1 MAVEAKR
8 MKRLLVALLVTA
20 GFCTVARAEDKALLY
35 QVSGKDLTQPSYL
48 YGTFHL
54 VCPAD
59 LKMTEAIQ
67 KAFSESKQ
75 LYLEID
81 FDDPA
86 LQSTMMQGMLLKG
99 GKNLKDYLKPDD
111 FTLLDA
117 YLKRNVGNGLGQL
130 GGLHPIALLSAM
142 YVSLMKCPPASY
154 DLTFAQLAGKDG
166 KEVLGLE
173 TVQEQLDVLG
183 KVPLEQQLQGLV
195 EMARRPDE
203 ASKELTDLIAAYRVQ
218 DLDLLMKLMRES
230 KFDSDTKGYEDEIL
244 DKRNANWVPIIE
256 KAAKDKSTFFAFGA
270 AHLAGEKGVVSLL
283 RAKGYTVKPLP

>member
-1 MAVEAKR
+1 
-8 MKRLLVALLVTA
+8 VALLTA
-20 GFCTVARAEDKALLY
+20 GFFTVAHAEDKALLY
-35 QVSGKDLTQPSYL
+35 QVSGKDLAQPSYL

-54 VCPAD
+54 VCPTD
-59 LKMTEAIQ
+59 LKITDATQ
-67 KAFSESKQ
+67 KALSDSKQ

-81 FDDPA
+81 FDDPS
-86 LQSTMMQGMLLKG
+86 LQSTMMQSMLLGG

-130 GGLHPIALLSAM
+130 GGLQPIALLSAM
-142 YVSLMKCPPASY
+142 YVSLMKCQPASY

-183 KVPLEQQLQGLV
+183 KVPIEQQLEGLV

-203 ASKELTDLIAAYRVQ
+203 AQKELTDLIGAYKVQ
-218 DLDLLMKLMRES
+218 DLNLLMKLMRES

-244 DKRNANWVPIIE
+244 DKRNANWIPIIE
-256 KAAKDKSTFFAFGA
+256 KAARDKSTFFAFGA

-283 RAKGYTVKPLP
+283 RAKGYTVKPLQ

>member
-1 MAVEAKR
+1 
-8 MKRLLVALLVTA
+8 MKRLLIALLTA
-20 GFCTVARAEDKALLY
+20 GFFTVAHAEDKALLY
-35 QVSGKDLTQPSYL
+35 QVSGKDLAQPSYL

-59 LKMTEAIQ
+59 LRMTEAIQ

-75 LYLEID
+75 LFLEID
-81 FDDPA
+81 FDDPS
-86 LQSTMMQGMLLKG
+86 LQSTMMQGMLLKD
-99 GKNLKDYLKPDD
+99 GKTLKDYLKPDD

-117 YLKRNVGNGLGQL
+117 YLKRNIGNGLGQL

-142 YVSLMKCPPASY
+142 YVSLMKCQPASY

-173 TVQEQLDVLG
+173 TVEEQLAVLG
-183 KVPLEQQLQGLV
+183 KVPLEQQLEGLV

-203 ASKELTDLIAAYRVQ
+203 AQKELSDLIAAYNGH

-230 KFDSDTKGYEDEIL
+230 KFDSDTKGFEEEIL
-244 DKRNANWVPIIE
+244 DKRNENWIPIIE
-256 KAAKDKSTFFAFGA
+256 KAARDKSTFFAFGA

>member
-1 MAVEAKR
+1 
-8 MKRLLVALLVTA
+8 MKRLLIALLTA
-20 GFCTVARAEDKALLY
+20 GLFTVAHAEDKALLY
-35 QVSGKDLTQPSYL
+35 QVSGKDLAQPSYL

-59 LKMTEAIQ
+59 LRMTETIQ
-67 KAFSESKQ
+67 KTFSESKQ
-75 LYLEID
+75 LFLEID
-81 FDDPA
+81 FDDPS
-86 LQSTMMQGMLLKG
+86 LQSTMMQGLLLKD
-99 GKNLKDYLKPDD
+99 GKTLKDYLKPDD

-117 YLKRNVGNGLGQL
+117 YLKRNIGNGLGQL

-142 YVSLMKCPPASY
+142 YVSLMKCQPASY

-173 TVQEQLDVLG
+173 TVEEQMAVLG
-183 KVPLEQQLQGLV
+183 KVPLEQQLEGLV

-203 ASKELTDLIAAYRVQ
+203 AQKELTDLIAAYNGH

-230 KFDSDTKGYEDEIL
+230 KFDSDTKGFEEEIL
-244 DKRNANWVPIIE
+244 DKRNENWIPTIE
-256 KAAKDKSTFFAFGA
+256 KAARDKSTFFAFGA